1 MSAYAPADSNAAHAA
16 RRRRTLAF
24 LGLFV
29 LPSTAQSVLLTVVP
43 LAALRLLGTARAVTL
58 IYIAA
63 GLAAVVARLSIP
75 LLVQLVRRRWVL
87 SVGTLLMIIGTSLL
101 TSNDI
106 LAFACGLALN
116 SFAFACIEIT
126 SNLYLLDHIP
136 RQHLQRFEQHASSPA
151 RAR

>member
-1 MSAYAPADSNAAHAA
+1 MPQQTRMQPTHRSAAG
-16 RRRRTLAF
+16 

-58 IYIAA
+58 IFIAA

-87 SVGTLLMIIGTSLL
+87 SVGALLVIIGTLLL

-106 LAFACGLALN
+106 GICLRFGAQQLCLRVHR
-116 SFAFACIEIT
+116 
-126 SNLYLLDHIP
+126 DH
-136 RQHLQRFEQHASSPA
+136 
-151 RAR
+151 

>member
-16 RRRRTLAF
+16 QRRRTLAF

-29 LPSTAQSVLLTVVP
+29 LPSTTQSILLTVVP

-58 IYIAA
+58 VYIAA

-87 SVGTLLMIIGTSLL
+87 SVGALLVIIGTLLL

-106 LAFACGLALN
+106 GICLRFGAQQLCLRVHR
-116 SFAFACIEIT
+116 
-126 SNLYLLDHIP
+126 DH
-136 RQHLQRFEQHASSPA
+136 Q
-151 RAR
+151 

>member
-1 MSAYAPADSNAAHAA
+1 MPQQTRMQPTHRSAAG
-16 RRRRTLAF
+16 

-75 LLVQLVRRRWVL
+75 LLVQLIRRRFVL
-87 SVGTLLMIIGTSLL
+87 SFGALLRWSEPYCSRAT
-101 TSNDI
+101 T
-106 LAFACGLALN
+106 LAFACGLALS

-126 SNLYLLDHIP
+126 RPYVRLTG
-136 RQHLQRFEQHASSPA
+136 
-151 RAR
+151 